1 MSMAFRFFSRC
12 SLVGLLLLGA
22 CPSAWPTANVTIDR
36 RLSFGLP
43 SRWRDGDH
51 SIRWRFEGATGL
63 YFSHSGISAELIKPG
78 ENKFRVKAKAE
89 VPSGVYEVR
98 YIGAFGV
105 SNPRP
110 FSVGPLDELS
120 SPGNNTSMAAAF
132 AVGALSVVNG
142 VAIAR
147 QSVWFRLPR
156 KRISVYCCDFRLRR
170 LTQDW
175 IRSCI

>member
-1 MSMAFRFFSRC
+1 MSMAFSILFPVFACWPAVAWR
-12 SLVGLLLLGA
+12 A
-22 CPSAWPTANVTIDR
+22 CPSAWPAANVTIDR

-51 SIRWRFEGATGL
+51 SIRWRFGGATGL

-132 AVGALSVVNG
+132 AVGALSVVN
-142 VAIAR
+142 
-147 QSVWFRLPR
+147 
-156 KRISVYCCDFRLRR
+156 
-170 LTQDW
+170 
-175 IRSCI
+175 RSRHCETVRMV